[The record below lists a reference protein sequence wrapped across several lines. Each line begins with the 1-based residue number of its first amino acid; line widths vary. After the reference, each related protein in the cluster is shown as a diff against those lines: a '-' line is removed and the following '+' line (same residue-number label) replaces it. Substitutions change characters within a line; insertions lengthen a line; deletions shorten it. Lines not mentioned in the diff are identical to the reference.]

1 MALTSPPTSA
11 QDRTGASS
19 ADEPLSTQV
28 YWISVCLGFA
38 LLLTYNFTLNLIT
51 FFADVYADQAIGYF
65 VALALTY
72 PSLAVQVFMLTVG
85 DRVPAFLRIRAS
97 LLTNSL
103 VLILLVTAAPPA
115 GRTAGLALMAVS
127 GLATAVLEAS
137 LFGFLSQLGRE
148 GAYSQ
153 AAMAGAGAAGL
164 VAALLQISIRGA
176 LPERQSALLYA
187 AIGVSVLL
195 GSVAAHLRLESLP
208 EVRRVFD
215 TQPAPASASP
225 AAGDAHL
232 EEAQSPLAVVSAANA
247 GKRLPLSV
255 ASEAPPLESWEAY
268 ADEKAPSAMRP
279 SAPASSAAIDFAT
292 EDRGGSK
299 GKGFLALLVNLAR
312 VARVVAVPAAAVFT
326 QFVATFLVFPGV
338 TAQVTYKGTDSGAA
352 SAWFSILILVFSIA
366 DVAGRSFAAR
376 HAALSD
382 AALMLYAL
390 SRFMWAPL
398 VAACAFNWAPGFNND
413 AAIVLIMLGF
423 GFSNGHVASLGIM
436 CASKARPRDRE
447 LAGMVLVACLHFG
460 IASGSNLALVFDS

>member
-1 MALTSPPTSA
+1 MALTTPP
-11 QDRTGASS
+11 SS
-19 ADEPLSTQV
+19 AKDPGAPSNTIEPLSAQV

-51 FFADVYADQAIGYF
+51 FFADVYADAAIGYF

-85 DRVPAFLRIRAS
+85 DRVPAYLRIRAS
-97 LLTNSL
+97 LLTNSV

-195 GSVAAHLRLESLP
+195 GSVVAHVRLESLP

-215 TQPAPASASP
+215 AQPAPAAASQ
-225 AAGDAHL
+225 AAGDARL
-232 EEAQSPLAVVSAANA
+232 EAQSPLAVVSAANA

-255 ASEAPPLESWEAY
+255 AGEAPPLESWEDY
-268 ADEKAPSAMRP
+268 ADEKSPSATRS
-279 SAPASSAAIDFAT
+279 SAPASGAAVDFAT

-299 GKGFLALLVNLAR
+299 GKGILALLVNLAR
-312 VARVVAVPAAAVFT
+312 VARVVVVPAAAVFT

-338 TAQVTYKGTDSGAA
+338 TAQVAYKGADSGTA
-352 SAWFSILILVFSIA
+352 SAWFSILILVFSTA

-382 AALMLYAL
+382 AALVLYAL

-398 VAACAFNWAPGFNND
+398 VAACAFNWAPGFND
-413 AAIVLIMLGF
+413 AAIVCIMLGF
-423 GFSNGHVASLGIM
+423 GFTNGHVASLGIM

-460 IASGSNLALVFDS
+460 IVGGSNLALVFDK